1 MLGAGRR
8 RHVIPMATKTSK
20 ANGAKKGANGTK
32 TTAKKSTGS
41 AGSKRSDA
49 AQVMVT
55 RKVRP
60 GSFISHTELAST
72 DPAATKTWAEQAL
85 GWKFLDPMPTP
96 QGPYHMWSFGD
107 NMGGGIRANNPPETP
122 GSIPYV
128 EVPDIQKAYD
138 RAVKAGATPMMP
150 PEDIPGGMGSI
161 AIVQAPGGPA
171 IGFWGQPTK

>member
-1 MLGAGRR
+1 
-8 RHVIPMATKTSK
+8 MATRPSSKAKPKTGQGKKAPSGRTNGAR
-20 ANGAKKGANGTK
+20 ANGARKA
-32 TTAKKSTGS
+32 A
-41 AGSKRSDA
+41 AGSKPSA

-60 GSFISHTELAST
+60 GAFISHTELASS
-72 DPAATKTWAEQAL
+72 DPAATKKWAEQAL
-85 GWKFLDPMPTP
+85 GWKFLEPMPTP

-171 IGFWGQPTK
+171 IGLWGPPK

>member
-1 MLGAGRR
+1 
-8 RHVIPMATKTSK
+8 MA
-20 ANGAKKGANGTK
+20 AKK
-32 TTAKKSTGS
+32 TTAKTTRAKNGKNGNAARK
-41 AGSKRSDA
+41 AGSNGSRKASPKRSGA
-49 AQVMVT
+49 AEVMVT
-55 RKVRP
+55 RKIRP
-60 GSFISHTELAST
+60 GGFISHTELASS
-72 DPAATKTWAEQAL
+72 DPAATKAWAEQAL

-107 NMGGGIRANNPPETP
+107 SMGGGIRANNPPETP

-161 AIVQAPGGPA
+161 AIVQAPGGP
-171 IGFWGQPTK
+171 